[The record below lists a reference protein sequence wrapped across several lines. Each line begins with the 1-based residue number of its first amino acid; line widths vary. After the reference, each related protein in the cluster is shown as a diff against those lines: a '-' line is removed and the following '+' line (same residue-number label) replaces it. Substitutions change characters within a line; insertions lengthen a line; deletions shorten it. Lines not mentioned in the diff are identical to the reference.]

1 MTHLRVEQNT
11 ITENVTSNV
20 IHKLYE
26 TAKVIIDNEELN
38 EVEESQVSLK
48 GNLQVSKAYGD
59 EVDWLETKFPDL
71 HITAGARYI
80 RFADDAVYARLSQY
94 LGDGTGITSSDITNA
109 NIFNSSND
117 SSTGY
122 PYFQNNTSITSFNEL
137 GQLPQVTTIPNN
149 AFYGA
154 SSLTSI
160 DLSNITSL
168 GTQTFKG
175 CASLTSVDLS
185 NVTGIG
191 NGGCFTDCTS
201 LSSVTFPNIPFSWAT
216 NINEQGFLF
225 TGCTALT
232 QADISN
238 ATTVGKAWFRN
249 CYALTEVDWP
259 ATVTTIPQEA
269 FYDCYNLESL
279 GSKIIP
285 VSIGNWAFYH
295 CRKITSDDI
304 DFSNCK
310 YIGENAFDSCT
321 GLTSVDLSS
330 LTQIDNRA
338 FKGCTGITSVDLS
351 SCTTFGSKPFEECTN
366 LTTITLSNSLTTLP
380 AYALSG
386 CTGLTTINGGSNI
399 ASYGEGALENCSS
412 LTTTID
418 LSNTTS
424 IASSA
429 FKGCSNITFTNMD
442 KVSEIGTYCF
452 QGCNTITN
460 AEFKDGVI
468 IHFDSFW
475 GLNGLQSIRFKGAG
489 TIEPSAFRR
498 CSNLTSITFDG
509 DVALGV
515 MCFAECHSLQ
525 SIDLSN
531 VSETSLF
538 YNFSGVGA
546 QFLNCSSLTNVIL
559 NSSITKLPPQMFV
572 GCGGNSVFSIT
583 IPSGVTEIGAECFY
597 ATQATLTVLATTP
610 PTINDN
616 NTLLSVRSI
625 KVPAGT
631 LSAYQSAP
639 YWSDKASVITEL
651 AS

>member
-1 MTHLRVEQNT
+1 MTHLRIEQNT
-11 ITENVTSNV
+11 TPEIVTSNV

-26 TAKVIIDNEELN
+26 TAKAIIDAEEAN

-59 EVDWLETKFPDL
+59 EVDWLEAKFPDL

-94 LGDGTGITSSDITNA
+94 LGDGTGITSSEITNA
-109 NIFNSSND
+109 NIFSSSND

-149 AFYGA
+149 AFYSA

-168 GTQTFKG
+168 GTQTFMG
-175 CASLTSVDLS
+175 CAGLTSVDLS
-185 NVTGIG
+185 NVTRIG
-191 NGGCFTDCTS
+191 NGACFTDCTS
-201 LSSVTFPNIPFSWAT
+201 LASVTFPNIPFSWAT

-285 VSIGNWAFYH
+285 VSIGSWAFYH

-310 YIGENAFDSCT
+310 YIGGNAFDGCT

-412 LTTTID
+412 LATTID

-424 IASSA
+424 IASKA
-429 FKGCSNITFTNMD
+429 FKGCSSVTFSNTDNVATFGD
-442 KVSEIGTYCF
+442 ECF
-452 QGCNTITN
+452 QKCNQISSF
-460 AEFKDGVI
+460 EFKDGVNI
-468 IHFDSFW
+468 GMESFRNCA
-475 GLNGLQSIRFKGAG
+475 GLRFVRFKGSG
-489 TIEPSAFRR
+489 ICHFGAFRE
-498 CSNLTSITFDG
+498 CSNLSSITFDSDIKLAPMSFG
-509 DVALGV
+509 I
-515 MCFAECHSLQ
+515 CSSLRTV
-525 SIDLSN
+525 DLSN
-531 VSETSLF
+531 ISETSLF
-538 YNFSGVGA
+538 TSEYGLGSQFA
-546 QFLNCSSLTNVIL
+546 QCFNLESVTLNTN
-559 NSSITKLPPQMFV
+559 ITKLPQGMFSY
-572 GCGGNSVFSIT
+572 CGDNLVMT

-597 ATQATLTVLATTP
+597 GTRAVLTVLATTP
-610 PTINDN
+610 PTIDHN
-616 NTLLSVRSI
+616 NTLISVQSI